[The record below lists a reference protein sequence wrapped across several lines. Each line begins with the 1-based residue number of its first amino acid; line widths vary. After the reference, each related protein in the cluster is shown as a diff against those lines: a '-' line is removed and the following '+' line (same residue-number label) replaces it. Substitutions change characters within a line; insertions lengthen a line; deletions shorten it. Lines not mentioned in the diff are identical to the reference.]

1 MSDVQLYTKLS
12 NLPSS
17 LKSEVADFI
26 DFLVYKSK
34 AKEKKE
40 KPRVAGKAKGLIV
53 MKSDFDDPIPG
64 FEDYNVRLFW

>member
-34 AKEKKE
+34 SKKNKA

-53 MKSDFDDPIPG
+53 MKSNFDDPLPG
-64 FEDYNVRLFW
+64 FEDYTK